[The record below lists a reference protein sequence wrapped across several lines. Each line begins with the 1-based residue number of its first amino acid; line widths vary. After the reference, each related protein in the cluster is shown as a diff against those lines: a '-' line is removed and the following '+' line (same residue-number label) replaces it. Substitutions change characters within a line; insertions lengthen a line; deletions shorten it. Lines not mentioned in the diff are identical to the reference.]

1 MSVPQLTP
9 RKDVLVFQA
18 IRIARPTFVC
28 RASRLVFAD
37 CPSRLASRCSGQP
50 DFCLHDLRIRLTPNG
65 SSCPDFPTASSV
77 APPSERTRKVVPAK
91 LPLSIAV
98 CHPPGMN
105 SAVDNR
111 KIRCGLRHAPD
122 CDLLAVTGIT
132 LSHSARTAHPFG
144 LPFAR
149 SITGTPGSPQ
159 RPFPAWLQ
167 LATGLRQQLRQADC
181 ESDFSFALAHDRAC
195 STYSADLFCLQIF
208 PKTAAFRRFLLA

>member
-18 IRIARPTFVC
+18 IRIARPAFAR

-37 CPSRLASRCSGQP
+37 CPSRLASRCLDQP

-77 APPSERTRKVVPAK
+77 APPSERTRNVILAK

-98 CHPPGMN
+98 CHPPGMT

-111 KIRCGLRHAPD
+111 KIRYGLRHAPD

-132 LSHSARTAHPFG
+132 LSRSARTAHPFG
-144 LPFAR
+144 LPFAC
-149 SITGTPGSPQ
+149 SIAGTPGSPQ
-159 RPFPAWLQ
+159 RLFPAWLQ
-167 LATGLRQQLRQADC
+167 LATGLRQWLRPADC
-181 ESDFSFALAHDRAC
+181 QSNFSFVLTHNRVH
-195 STYSADLFCLQIF
+195 STCSADLFCLQIF
-208 PKTAAFRRFLLA
+208 PKTTAFHRPLLA